1 MSGISSPGRIIT
13 PGLDQHVT
21 DRLVLRTLDGAAD
34 LLMEE
39 LRSLPS
45 VHSIRQSSNIAVE
58 CTVDGR
64 LSEIAACSLY
74 STVAITLDDDFQRRL
89 EQSGQ
94 TGVLATLPTPTGF
107 RIGCDDPNIRYAVIA
122 AVERELGWINQP
134 GNWDVNL
141 TQTADGWIAEIG
153 PLSWMRRFGRLERLP
168 WSTSPLVAEVLVRL
182 AKLQTGQRI
191 IDPFCGTGTILLAA
205 VRRQPTAHAFGTDHD
220 PQALAI
226 ARQQAVGRSTA
237 LAQATA
243 EVLPYAA
250 GTVDRVITNLPFGKQ
265 VGTHYANRA
274 LYPAALSEIDRV
286 LTADGRAVLLTE
298 DKRLLHKAIEHQK
311 GLKLARQRLL
321 KYNGAT
327 PSAYV
332 LTRPRERR

>member
-1 MSGISSPGRIIT
+1 MSGTYSPERVIT

-45 VHSIRQSSNIAVE
+45 VHSIHQLSNDSVE

-74 STVAITLDDDFQRRL
+74 STMAIALHDDFLRPL

-94 TGVLATLPTPTGF
+94 TGVLATLPTPIGF
-107 RIGCDDPNIRYAVIA
+107 RVGCDDPGLRYAVITA
-122 AVERELGWINQP
+122 IERELGWVNQP
-134 GNWDVNL
+134 GSWDVNL
-141 TQTADGWIAEIG
+141 TRTADGWIAEIG

-168 WSTSPLVAEVLVRL
+168 WSTTPLVAEVLVRL
-182 AKLQTGQRI
+182 AKLQPEQRI
-191 IDPFCGTGTILLAA
+191 ADPFCGTGTILLAA
-205 VRRQPTAHAFGTDHD
+205 LRRQPSGRVLGTDRD
-220 PQALAI
+220 PRALAI
-226 ARQQAVGRSTA
+226 ADHNRQQLGG

-243 EVLPYAA
+243 EALPYAA
-250 GTVDRVITNLPFGKQ
+250 GSVDRIITNLPFGKL
-265 VGTHYANRA
+265 VGTHHANRT

-286 LTADGRAVLLTE
+286 LTTDGRAVLLTE
-298 DKRLLHKAIEHQK
+298 DKRLLHKAIEHQR

-321 KYNGAT
+321 RYNGAT
-327 PSAYV
+327 PTAYV
-332 LTRPRERR
+332 LARPRERR

>member
-1 MSGISSPGRIIT
+1 MSGTSSPGRIIT

-39 LRSLPS
+39 LRALPS
-45 VHSIRQSSNIAVE
+45 VHSIRQLSTVAVE

-74 STVAITLDDDFQRRL
+74 STVAIAFHGDSL
-89 EQSGQ
+89 ERSAQ
-94 TGVLATLPTPTGF
+94 TGVLATLPTPIGF
-107 RIGCDDPNIRYAVIA
+107 RVGCEDPQVRYAVIA

-134 GNWDVNL
+134 GRWDVNL

-153 PLSWMRRFGRLERLP
+153 PLSWMRRFGQLKRLP
-168 WSTSPLVAEVLVRL
+168 WSTTPLVAEVLVRL
-182 AKLQTGQRI
+182 AKLQPGQRI

-205 VRRQPTAHAFGTDHD
+205 LRREPTARVLGTDHD

-226 ARQQAVGRSTA
+226 ADRNRQQLCGLV
-237 LAQATA
+237 QATA
-243 EVLPYAA
+243 EALPYAA
-250 GTVDRVITNLPFGKQ
+250 GTVDRIITNLPFGKQ
-265 VGTHYANRA
+265 VGTHDANRT
-274 LYPAALSEIDRV
+274 LYPAALTEIDRV

-311 GLKLARQRLL
+311 GLKLIRQRLL

-327 PSAYV
+327 PTAYV
-332 LTRPRERR
+332 LTRPRQRR

>member
-1 MSGISSPGRIIT
+1 MSGISSPGRVIT
-13 PGLDQHVT
+13 PGPDQHVT
-21 DRLVLRTLDGAAD
+21 DRLVLRTVDGAAD

-45 VHSIRQSSNIAVE
+45 VHSIRQSSSVTVE

-74 STVAITLDDDFQRRL
+74 STVAISLHHDFLHQL

-94 TGVLATLPTPTGF
+94 TGVLATLPTPIGF
-107 RIGCDDPNIRYAVIA
+107 RVGCDDPGVRYAVIA
-122 AVERELGWINQP
+122 AVERELGWINRP
-134 GNWDVNL
+134 GSWDVNL
-141 TQTADGWIAEIG
+141 TRTADGWIAEIG

-168 WSTSPLVAEVLVRL
+168 WSTTPIVAEVLVRL
-182 AKLQTGQRI
+182 AKLQPDQRI

-205 VRRQPTAHAFGTDHD
+205 LRRQPSSRVFGTDHD

-226 ARQQAVGRSTA
+226 ANHNQLAG

-243 EVLPYAA
+243 EALPYAA
-250 GTVDRVITNLPFGKQ
+250 GTVDRIVTNLPFGKQ
-265 VGTHYANRA
+265 VGTHHANRT
-274 LYPAALSEIDRV
+274 LYPAALSEIARV

-311 GLKLARQRLL
+311 GLKLTRQRLL

-327 PSAYV
+327 PTAYV
-332 LTRPRERR
+332 LTRPSARRLG